1 MSAMTTSAPARAS
14 VSASARPSPREP
26 PVTSATRPE
35 RSISS
40 PTRLRVSTRTRIG
53 MEPPETRYTRSGDV
67 SIAYQVVGEGPLDLV
82 YVPGWISN
90 VELMWEE
97 PSHAHVLDRLARFS
111 RLILFD
117 KRGTGLSDP
126 VPLDR
131 LPPLEVRMDDVRAV
145 LDAVGSRQTAVFGFS
160 EGGLMSVLFAATYPE
175 RVTALVLYGTFAK
188 RIWSP
193 DYPWAPKPDA
203 RAREIENLERNWA
216 TRMDLDQLAPSE
228 DEAFKRRLATYFRR
242 SASPGAAVALLRMNT
257 QIDVRDVLPTIQ
269 APTLVI
275 HRTDDRDVNVEE
287 GRWIAAQIPGA
298 TYVELPGDAHTL
310 WAGNTDEIIDE
321 VEEFLTG
328 ARSPREADRL
338 LATVLF
344 TDIAGSTERA
354 AQVGDARWREL
365 IAAHHATVRR
375 HLERH
380 RGREI
385 DTAGDGFF
393 AAFDGPARAIR
404 CACAIRDGVRA
415 LDLHVRA
422 GLHTGECELVDGK
435 VGGIAVHI
443 GSRVESLAGTGEVL
457 VSSTVKDLVAGSG
470 IDFEDRGEH
479 RLKGIPDPWRL
490 FSVVP

>member
-1 MSAMTTSAPARAS
+1 MQ
-14 VSASARPSPREP
+14 
-26 PVTSATRPE
+26 
-35 RSISS
+35 
-40 PTRLRVSTRTRIG
+40 
-53 MEPPETRYTRSGDV
+53 PPETRYTRSGDLN
-67 SIAYQVVGEGPLDLV
+67 IAYQVVGNGPRDLV

-90 VELMWEE
+90 IELAWEE
-97 PSHAHVLDRLARFS
+97 PSHAHVLERLARFS

-126 VPLDR
+126 VSLDR
-131 LPPLEVRMDDVRAV
+131 LPPLEERMDDVRAV

-269 APTLVI
+269 APTLVM
-275 HRTDDRDVNVEE
+275 HRTHDRDVKVEE

-298 TYVELPGDAHTL
+298 EYVELPGDSHTL
-310 WAGNTDEIIDE
+310 WAGNTDEIVDE
-321 VEEFLTG
+321 IEEFLTG
-328 ARSPREADRL
+328 ARSPRDTDRV

-354 AQVGDARWREL
+354 AELGDAHWREL
-365 IAAHHATVRR
+365 LTAHHAAVRR
-375 HLERH
+375 QLNGY
-380 RGREI
+380 RGREL

-393 AAFDGPARAIR
+393 ATFDGPARAIR
-404 CACAIRDGVRA
+404 CASAIRDDVRS
-415 LDLHVRA
+415 LGLQVRA

-443 GSRVESLAGTGEVL
+443 GARVASAAAPGEVL
-457 VSSTVKDLVAGSG
+457 VSSTVKDLVVGSG
-470 IDFEDRGEH
+470 IEFEDRGVQH
-479 RLKGIPDPWRL
+479 LKGVPGEWRV
-490 FSVVP
+490 FAVTAA